1 MQRADGKLF
10 GVLADHVCR
19 DLLLA
24 LLGSDSPLTQSQLV
38 AKLGISS
45 GVVSRRMGE
54 LEGVGLV
61 DRESTHSPYDLP
73 FPAETRQL
81 LLDGAKLAA
90 SALRRRSD
98 EATGYARELQ
108 KDSMAGGIL
117 RDRAKESA

>member
-24 LLGSDSPLTQSQLV
+24 LLGSDSPLTQTQLV

-61 DRESTHSPYDLP
+61 DRGSAHAPYDLP

-81 LLDGAKLAA
+81 LLDGARLAA
-90 SALRRRSD
+90 GALRRRSD
-98 EATGYARELQ
+98 EAEAYARELQ
-108 KDSMAGGIL
+108 KDSMAGGII